1 MNLISKYAT
10 LTILII
16 SFLGCKKKTNTDYQ
30 KLLGLEYYPVE
41 NGRFVEYDIDS
52 TVYNDLTLT
61 SVTYQYRIKE
71 IFNGTF
77 TDNEGRTAWR
87 LERYI
92 KKKHPTKPY
101 DSIPYTIKEVWKCN
115 PDNKKIELTEKN
127 IPYIKLIFPIE
138 KGATWNGHAK
148 NTMGEQ
154 TFRYTDVDKSET
166 LNGIFLP
173 KVLTVEQKNSETL
186 LSKDYYNEKYAKDI
200 GLVYKEMI
208 SVFSNTLNPSVP
220 LMNRISG
227 GFVYKQTLV
236 RYGKE

>member
-1 MNLISKYAT
+1 M
-10 LTILII
+10 
-16 SFLGCKKKTNTDYQ
+16 
-30 KLLGLEYYPVE
+30 
-41 NGRFVEYDIDS
+41 
-52 TVYNDLTLT
+52 
-61 SVTYQYRIKE
+61 
-71 IFNGTF
+71 
-77 TDNEGRTAWR
+77 
-87 LERYI
+87 
-92 KKKHPTKPY
+92 
-101 DSIPYTIKEVWKCN
+101 PYTIKEVWKCN

-148 NTMGEQ
+148 NTLGEQ